1 MISRNPEDVHAPLTS
16 YVHQIEVPGSARW
29 LVMSGQVGQHP
40 DGSVPEDPIAQVE
53 AALENLR
60 RNLAA
65 ANMTVSDVVK
75 LTIYLV
81 GEVDAAAR
89 RAVFAGWLDGHLPC
103 MTLLYV
109 TALAAPPYKV
119 ELDAWASCATP
130 ERKDGRI
137 HERNGSGSSG

>member
-1 MISRNPEDVHAPLTS
+1 MIPRNPEDVHAPLTS
-16 YVHQIEVPGSARW
+16 YVHQIEVPSSARW
-29 LVMSGQVGQHP
+29 LVLSGQLGQHP
-40 DGSVPEDPIAQVE
+40 NGSVPEDPIAQVE
-53 AALENLR
+53 VALENLS

-89 RAVFAGWLDGHLPC
+89 RAVFAHWLDGHLPC

-109 TALAAPPYKV
+109 SALAAPPYKV
-119 ELDAWASCATP
+119 ELDAWACRATP
-130 ERKDGRI
+130 ERTDT
-137 HERNGSGSSG
+137 